1 MELTLYL
8 RRMIEMQAIAVDL
21 LENFRFAVP
30 ADAPEIIRLP
40 TGLMAP
46 IVKSSMKE
54 GLQMPLHVTAL

>member
-1 MELTLYL
+1 
-8 RRMIEMQAIAVDL
+8 MQAIAVDL

-46 IVKSSMKE
+46 IVKTNMKE